1 MDFEK
6 LIPCLFPFVFIFMW
20 VGLMVLFSHLG
31 GWARL
36 AQHYQAR
43 SPFVGKKWHMRTGHM
58 GWVGYGN
65 CLTIGSNYYGLYLA
79 ILPFLRVGHPAL
91 FIPWDEI
98 STSKSKWFWLSYLN
112 FTFAR
117 TPSVTFGV
125 PERLGNMILAGR
137 SDVF

>member
-1 MDFEK
+1 
-6 LIPCLFPFVFIFMW
+6 
-20 VGLMVLFSHLG
+20 
-31 GWARL
+31 
-36 AQHYQAR
+36 
-43 SPFVGKKWHMRTGHM
+43 MRTGHM